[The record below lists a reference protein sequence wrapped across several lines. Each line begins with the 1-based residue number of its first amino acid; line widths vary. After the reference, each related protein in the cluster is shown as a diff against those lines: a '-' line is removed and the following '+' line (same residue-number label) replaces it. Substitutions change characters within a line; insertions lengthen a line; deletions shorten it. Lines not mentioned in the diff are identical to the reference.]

1 MKKTNLVIL
10 SVLVLHTSVNAHA
23 FGLGDIVGA
32 AINAGSK
39 IGSAAAGKAMDSFR
53 DPDKEEAE
61 RKKQEQKTLEAFNRA
76 VDEVEARK
84 DLTPFQRE
92 KLVLSWKDSYGQSI
106 YMMRFVAQAE
116 ERQRAARDQIFTAQG
131 LAGVAVGSVAAMPSA
146 TFARADSMVKAGT
159 PQRQSNDVM
168 SRIDNSG
175 NINPAKQNPIG
186 AMAAGENNQ
195 AAAQK
200 TVQDNVEKQG
210 AELKAMMDEAKKE
223 ELPGA
228 LQNAPQ
234 KPTFFSPD
242 LGRKLF
248 VEFKGSQKLTS
259 QMRAEL
265 AKQGHTIADDPSQ
278 ADVTYLIEGEYNYR
292 ETTQYEGIHLDAGA
306 FYDNPKDPEP
316 AKEKL
321 SGKIK
326 SSIFSGLLLM
336 SQAQAQMRGQQ
347 PSQVNIPNQGKG
359 VTQSALLVAAR
370 QANGEKEYRISSLQ
384 KAEGTDVAAP
394 RLLNTGLADLLE
406 KLGVALD

>member
-1 MKKTNLVIL
+1 MKKTILVIL
-10 SVLVLHTSVNAHA
+10 SIVALHISINSYA
-23 FGLGDIVGA
+23 FGLGDVVGA

-39 IGSAAAGKAMDSFR
+39 LGSAAAGKAMDSFR
-53 DPDKEEAE
+53 DPEKEEAD
-61 RKKQEQKTLEAFNRA
+61 RKKQEQKTLDAFNRA

-92 KLVLSWKDSYGQSI
+92 KLVLSLQDSYGQSI
-106 YMMRFVAQAE
+106 HMMRFVAQAE
-116 ERQRAARDQIFTAQG
+116 ERQRADRDQIFTAQG
-131 LAGVAVGSVAAMPSA
+131 LAGVTIDSVAAMPSA
-146 TFARADSMVKAGT
+146 TFARADSMVKAGA
-159 PQRQSNDVM
+159 PQRQANDVM

-175 NINPAKQNPIG
+175 NINSVKQNPIG
-186 AMAAGENNQ
+186 AVAEGANQ

-210 AELKAMMDEAKKE
+210 TELKAMMDETKKE

-228 LQNAPQ
+228 LQTAPQ

-259 QMRAEL
+259 QMRDQL

-278 ADVTYLIEGEYNYR
+278 ADVTYLIEGEYKYR
-292 ETTQYEGIHLDAGA
+292 ETTRYEGFHLDAGA

-336 SQAQAQMRGQQ
+336 SKAQAQMKGQQ
-347 PSQVNIPNQGKG
+347 PSQVNIPNQEKG
-359 VTQSALLVAAR
+359 ITQSALLVAAR

-384 KAEGTDVAAP
+384 RSEGTDVAAP
-394 RLLNTGLADLLE
+394 RLLNAGLADLLE